1 MNLEITVLSEVR
13 WKKTNTIS
21 LICGIYKRD
30 INELI
35 YETERDSQ
43 TYITNS
49 WLPKGEG
56 INWEF
61 GANRYTLLYIE

>member
-1 MNLEITVLSEVR
+1 M
-13 WKKTNTIS
+13 IS

-61 GANRYTLLYIE
+61 GVNRYTLLYIE